1 MAGALCAAGRRRRR
15 QSFRLMLAVSE
26 PRLTVMDGNTFAF
39 SRFGVVVGLMLV
51 LAACGQ
57 RIGSAPVVNGATGER
72 VGSTST
78 TANLPSTI
86 RVQRGDSLYK
96 ISRRYNVRLRAIID
110 ANNLR
115 PPYTIFP
122 GQKLRMPVT
131 GVHIVSRGE
140 TVYQIAQRYGAEPGT
155 LVRLNRIS
163 PPYRLST
170 GQRLV
175 LPAGASQ
182 SASTRRSAARTVSR
196 AGRPTSTSVTRAP
209 VPRSTSR
216 ATATQPAATRPPPR
230 KVLPA
235 ERVIVKRAP
244 STSKSVRPPP
254 PSTGGFIWPVS
265 GKLLSRFGTLGKGLQ
280 NDGIN
285 ILARRGTPVRSIQS
299 GVVAYSGNEL
309 RGFGNLLLIKH
320 SGGWISA
327 YAHNDKLL
335 VKTGQRVRRGQVISH
350 VGSTGSVDKP
360 QLHFELRRQNR
371 AVDPER
377 YLGRRTANL
386 RR

>member
-1 MAGALCAAGRRRRR
+1 
-15 QSFRLMLAVSE
+15 MLRMSE
-26 PRLTVMDGNTFAF
+26 PRLTVMERNTSAF
-39 SRFGVVVGLMLV
+39 GRFGVVAGLLLV
-51 LAACGQ
+51 LAACSQ
-57 RIGSAPVVNGATGER
+57 PRIGSAPVVNGATGER
-72 VGSTST
+72 MGPST
-78 TANLPSTI
+78 TAPSNLPATVTV
-86 RVQRGDSLYK
+86 RRGDSLYK
-96 ISRRYNVRLRAIID
+96 IGRRYNVRLRAMID
-110 ANNLR
+110 ANNLK

-131 GVHIVSRGE
+131 GVHVVARGD
-140 TVYQIAQRYGAEPGT
+140 TVYKIAQRYGTEPGT
-155 LVRLNRIS
+155 LVRLNRIA

-175 LPAGASQ
+175 LPSGAQPVRESTP
-182 SASTRRSAARTVSR
+182 TRRPNPVTASKPVRQQTAA
-196 AGRPTSTSVTRAP
+196 AP
-209 VPRSTSR
+209 AKR
-216 ATATQPAATRPPPR
+216 PAAAPPR

-235 ERVIVKRAP
+235 KRVEPKRAP
-244 STSKSVRPPP
+244 RTSASVKPPP
-254 PSTGGFIWPVS
+254 PSRGGFIWPVN
-265 GKLLSRFGTLGKGLQ
+265 GRVLSKFGSLGKGLQ

-285 ILARRGTPVRSIQS
+285 ILARRGTPVRAIQN

-335 VKTGQRVRRGQVISH
+335 VRTGQRVRRGQVISH

-360 QLHFELRRQNR
+360 QLHFELRRKNR

-377 YLGRRTANL
+377 YLGRRTASL
-386 RR
+386 SR

>member
-1 MAGALCAAGRRRRR
+1 
-15 QSFRLMLAVSE
+15 MLPVSE
-26 PRLTVMDGNTFAF
+26 PRLTFMDRNTFAF
-39 SRFGVVVGLMLV
+39 GRFGIVVGLLLV

-72 VGSTST
+72 VGDTSVP
-78 TANLPSTI
+78 ANLPAT
-86 RVQRGDSLYK
+86 VTVLRGDSLYK
-96 ISRRYNVRLRAIID
+96 IGRRYNVRLRAMID
-110 ANNLR
+110 ANNLK

-131 GVHIVSRGE
+131 GVHIVARGE
-140 TVYQIAQRYGAEPGT
+140 TVYQIARRYGAEPGT

-163 PPYRLST
+163 PPFRLST

-175 LPAGASQ
+175 LPAGASRVSQ
-182 SASTRRSAARTVSR
+182 SASARPLTSSGASSRTVRPSSSSNVRNPSPQTTPRSAGT
-196 AGRPTSTSVTRAP
+196 RPTA
-209 VPRSTSR
+209 VPL
-216 ATATQPAATRPPPR
+216 PR

-235 ERVIVKRAP
+235 ERVVVKRAP
-244 STSKSVRPPP
+244 STSASVKPPP
-254 PSTGGFIWPVS
+254 PSTGGFVWPVN
-265 GKLLSRFGTLGKGLQ
+265 GRLLSRFGTLGKGLQ

-285 ILARRGTPVRSIQS
+285 ILARRGTPVRAIQN

-320 SGGWISA
+320 AGGWISA

-335 VKTGQRVRRGQVISH
+335 VKTGQRVRRGQVVSH

-377 YLGRRTANL
+377 YLGRRTASL
-386 RR
+386 KR

>member
-1 MAGALCAAGRRRRR
+1 
-15 QSFRLMLAVSE
+15 MLRVSE
-26 PRLTVMDGNTFAF
+26 PRLTIMDRNTFAF
-39 SRFGVVVGLMLV
+39 GRFGVVVGLLLV

-72 VGSTST
+72 VGNTSVP
-78 TANLPSTI
+78 ANLPATVTV
-86 RVQRGDSLYK
+86 RRGDSLYK
-96 ISRRYNVRLRAIID
+96 IGRRYNVRLRAMID
-110 ANNLR
+110 ANNLK

-131 GVHIVSRGE
+131 GVHIVARGE

-175 LPAGASQ
+175 LPSGAKAVSQTASNRPAAPRAGS
-182 SASTRRSAARTVSR
+182 RSA
-196 AGRPTSTSVTRAP
+196 RPSTSSNVRNPAPQRSARSTVTRP
-209 VPRSTSR
+209 K
-216 ATATQPAATRPPPR
+216 TAPPPR

-235 ERVIVKRAP
+235 ERVEVKRAP
-244 STSKSVRPPP
+244 SISASVKPPP
-254 PSTGGFIWPVS
+254 PSRGGFIWPVN
-265 GKLLSRFGTLGKGLQ
+265 GRLLSKFGALGKGLQ

-285 ILARRGTPVRSIQS
+285 ILARRGTPVRAIQN

-309 RGFGNLLLIKH
+309 RGFGNLLLVKH
-320 SGGWISA
+320 AGGWISA

-377 YLGRRTANL
+377 YLGRRTASL
-386 RR
+386 KR

>member
-1 MAGALCAAGRRRRR
+1 
-15 QSFRLMLAVSE
+15 MLRESE
-26 PRLTVMDGNTFAF
+26 PRLTIMDRNTFAF
-39 SRFGVVVGLMLV
+39 GRFGVVVGLMLV

-72 VGSTST
+72 VTPGQRAT
-78 TANLPSTI
+78 NLPATVT
-86 RVQRGDSLYK
+86 VQRGDSLYK
-96 ISRRYNVRLRAIID
+96 IGRRYNVRLRAMID
-110 ANNLR
+110 ANNLK

-131 GVHIVSRGE
+131 GGHVVARGE
-140 TVYQIAQRYGAEPGT
+140 TVYQIAQRYGVEPGT

-163 PPYRLST
+163 PPYRLSP

-175 LPAGASQ
+175 LPSGAARAGNTTIVNRAASP
-182 SASTRRSAARTVSR
+182 SSSRAVSRTVTPARTASTRNQAPQT
-196 AGRPTSTSVTRAP
+196 AGRTGTTRP
-209 VPRSTSR
+209 
-216 ATATQPAATRPPPR
+216 ATAPAPR
-230 KVLPA
+230 KVLPP
-235 ERVIVKRAP
+235 ERVEVKRAP
-244 STSKSVRPPP
+244 TTSPSVKPPP
-254 PSTGGFIWPVS
+254 PSRGGFIWPVN
-265 GKLLSRFGTLGKGLQ
+265 GRVLSKFGALGKGLQ

-285 ILARRGTPVRSIQS
+285 ILARRGTPVRAIQN

-320 SGGWISA
+320 AGGWISA

-335 VKTGQRVRRGQVISH
+335 VKTGQRVRRGQVISR

-360 QLHFELRRQNR
+360 QLHFELRRRNR

-386 RR
+386 VR

>member
-1 MAGALCAAGRRRRR
+1 
-15 QSFRLMLAVSE
+15 
-26 PRLTVMDGNTFAF
+26 LTTMDLNTFAF
-39 SRFGVVVGLMLV
+39 SRFGAVIGLMLV

-57 RIGSAPVVNGATGER
+57 RIGSAPVVNGGTGQR
-72 VGSTST
+72 VGDTSVP
-78 TANLPSTI
+78 ANLPATVT
-86 RVQRGDSLYK
+86 VQQGDSLYK
-96 ISRRYNVRLRAIID
+96 IGRRYNVRLRAMID
-110 ANNLR
+110 ANNLK

-131 GVHIVSRGE
+131 GVHIVARGE

-175 LPAGASQ
+175 LPAGASRVTQ
-182 SASTRRSAARTVSR
+182 SASARPSTSGTSSRAARPSSSSNARNPAPQT
-196 AGRPTSTSVTRAP
+196 TRG
-209 VPRSTSR
+209 S
-216 ATATQPAATRPPPR
+216 AATRPPR

-235 ERVIVKRAP
+235 ERIVVKRAP
-244 STSKSVRPPP
+244 STSASVKPPP
-254 PSTGGFIWPVS
+254 PSRGGFVWPVN
-265 GKLLSRFGTLGKGLQ
+265 GRLLSKFGTLGKGLQ

-285 ILARRGTPVRSIQS
+285 ILARRGTPVRAIQN

-320 SGGWISA
+320 AGGWISA

-335 VKTGQRVRRGQVISH
+335 VKTGQRVRRGQVVSH

-377 YLGRRTANL
+377 YLGRRTASL
-386 RR
+386 KR

>member
-1 MAGALCAAGRRRRR
+1 
-15 QSFRLMLAVSE
+15 MLRVSE
-26 PRLTVMDGNTFAF
+26 PRLTIMDRNMFAF
-39 SRFGVVVGLMLV
+39 SRFGIVVGLMLV

-72 VGSTST
+72 VGNTSS
-78 TANLPSTI
+78 TANLPGTI

-110 ANNLR
+110 ANNLK

-131 GVHIVSRGE
+131 GVHVVTRGE
-140 TVYQIAQRYGAEPGT
+140 TVYQIAQRYGVEPGT

-163 PPYRLST
+163 PPYRLSP

-175 LPAGASQ
+175 LPAKASGATQTAAARQPVS
-182 SASTRRSAARTVSR
+182 RAARTSARRPNATTDRKSVPQR
-196 AGRPTSTSVTRAP
+196 AAPST
-209 VPRSTSR
+209 
-216 ATATQPAATRPPPR
+216 ATRPPPR
-230 KVLPA
+230 KILPA

-244 STSKSVRPPP
+244 STSASVRPPP
-254 PSTGGFIWPVS
+254 PSTGGFIWPVK
-265 GKLLSRFGTLGKGLQ
+265 GRMLSRFGTLGKGLQ

-285 ILARRGTPVRSIQS
+285 ILARKGTPVRSIQN

-320 SGGWISA
+320 AGGWISA
-327 YAHNDKLL
+327 YAHNDRLL

-377 YLGRRTANL
+377 YLGRRTARL
-386 RR
+386 SR

>member
-1 MAGALCAAGRRRRR
+1 
-15 QSFRLMLAVSE
+15 
-26 PRLTVMDGNTFAF
+26 MDRNTFAY
-39 SRFGVVVGLMLV
+39 SRSGIVVGLMLL

-72 VGSTST
+72 VGNTSAS
-78 TANLPSTI
+78 ANIPSTI
-86 RVQRGDSLYK
+86 SVQRGDSLYK

-110 ANNLR
+110 ANNLK

-131 GVHIVSRGE
+131 GVHIVRRGE
-140 TVYQIAQRYGAEPGT
+140 TVYQIAQRYGTEPGT
-155 LVRLNRIS
+155 LVRINRIS
-163 PPYRLST
+163 PPYRLSA

-175 LPAGASQ
+175 LPSGASQ
-182 SASTRRSAARTVSR
+182 AGQVASGPVSTSRPGPNSARPPATAGTRKTVPQTATGSPPPRSAAAPPRRTV
-196 AGRPTSTSVTRAP
+196 
-209 VPRSTSR
+209 
-216 ATATQPAATRPPPR
+216 
-230 KVLPA
+230 LPK
-235 ERVIVKRAP
+235 ERVVVKRAP
-244 STSKSVRPPP
+244 STSAAVKPPP
-254 PSTGGFIWPVS
+254 PSRGGFIWPVS
-265 GKLLSRFGTLGKGLQ
+265 GRLLSRFGTLGKGLQ

-285 ILARRGTPVRSIQS
+285 ILARRGTPVRSIQN

-320 SGGWISA
+320 AGGWISA

-377 YLGRRTANL
+377 YLGRRTARL
-386 RR
+386 SR

>member
-1 MAGALCAAGRRRRR
+1 
-15 QSFRLMLAVSE
+15 MLGVRE
-26 PRLTVMDGNTFAF
+26 PSLSNMDGNTSAF
-39 SRFGVVVGLMLV
+39 GRFGIVIGLMLV

-57 RIGSAPVVNGATGER
+57 RTGSAPVVNGATGER
-72 VGSTST
+72 IGNTS
-78 TANLPSTI
+78 APSNLPATVTV
-86 RVQRGDSLYK
+86 RRGDSLYK
-96 ISRRYNVRLRAIID
+96 IGRRYNVRLRAMID
-110 ANNLR
+110 ANNLK

-122 GQKLRMPVT
+122 GQKLKMPVT
-131 GVHIVSRGE
+131 GVHVVVRGE
-140 TVYQIAQRYGAEPGT
+140 TVYQIAQRYGTEPGT

-175 LPAGASQ
+175 LPSGAARATQ
-182 SASTRRSAARTVSR
+182 SATTSRSASRPASAASKARAPAPRPAART
-196 AGRPTSTSVTRAP
+196 
-209 VPRSTSR
+209 
-216 ATATQPAATRPPPR
+216 TAKQRTAAPPPR

-235 ERVIVKRAP
+235 ERVVVKRAP
-244 STSKSVRPPP
+244 STSASVKPPA
-254 PSTGGFIWPVS
+254 PSRGGFIWPVN
-265 GKLLSRFGTLGKGLQ
+265 GRLLSKFGALGKGLQ

-285 ILARRGTPVRSIQS
+285 ILARRGTPVRAIQN

-309 RGFGNLLLIKH
+309 RGFGNLLLVKH
-320 SGGWISA
+320 AGGWISA

-360 QLHFELRRQNR
+360 QLHFELRRKNR

-377 YLGRRTANL
+377 YLGRRTASL
-386 RR
+386 KR